1 MKIMETIKNAVRIGA
16 LLLVLSACTVLPAPP
31 IRSAPTPAT
40 ASRDALTDH
49 IAEQGIEYFS
59 GIGRYTVRMPA
70 TQIWSAL
77 VREKQLLGATVAC
90 NDLIAQDNGAYF
102 LVEYCDVPVANIA
115 RFTITQTLDQMRD
128 EALKEAAGKL
138 LEEED
143 ILVSGVPGRKL
154 TADSA
159 LRGAGGYDGSYW
171 ARVFV
176 NGNRVYLVASYVF
189 KENWGNR
196 MAKVQPFLESFSID
210 TSQEQS
216 ELSTPTPAP
225 ASSLPPAECPITQPQ
240 TPPFVPFNRKPSLN
254 SGEFWYGSDKL
265 WTVVRS
271 NGTWSNLPYSSSSGY
286 TQKVF
291 WWRQGY
297 DVQAEPQPDLK
308 VTGRRLDAPAPPLV
322 ASRATNAYADD
333 IGSAMLVGV
342 AVPSA
347 GCWEITG
354 QYRDAKL
361 SFVVWV
367 VP

>member
-1 MKIMETIKNAVRIGA
+1 MKVRETIKNAVRIGA
-16 LLLVLSACTVLPAPP
+16 LLLALSACAMPPAPP
-31 IRSAPTPAT
+31 VKTASSAAT
-40 ASRDALTDH
+40 APRDALMDH
-49 IAEQGIEYFS
+49 IAEQGIEHFS
-59 GIGRYTVRMPA
+59 GAGRFYVRMPA
-70 TQIWSAL
+70 TQIWSAP
-77 VREKQLLGATVAC
+77 VRDKQLLGATVTC
-90 NDLIAQDNGAYF
+90 HDLIARDNGAYF
-102 LVEYCDVPVANIA
+102 LVEYCDVPVENIA
-115 RFTITQTLDQMRD
+115 RLTVAQTLDQLRD
-128 EALKEAAGKL
+128 EALKQAAGKL

-143 ILVSGVPGRKL
+143 ILVSGVLGRKL
-154 TADSA
+154 AADSA
-159 LRGAGGYDGSYW
+159 LRGEGAYDGSYW

-176 NGNRVYLVASYVF
+176 AGNRVYLVSSYVF

-196 MAKVQPFLESFSID
+196 RAKVQPFLESFRID

-265 WTVVRS
+265 WTAVRA
-271 NGTWSNLPYSSSSGY
+271 NGTWSDLPFSPGQGY
-286 TQKVF
+286 AQKVF

-342 AVPSA
+342 QVPSA